1 MTESGQ
7 RGVRETAFLVLIVED
22 EADIRSTFESILE
35 GEGCRTRGA
44 ASLAEAQDTLQI
56 FPPDLVL
63 LDLGLPD
70 GSGLDLIP
78 KVRAQHPEAEII
90 VVTAETRVQ
99 SAVQA
104 MQGGAT
110 DFLEK
115 PVGLD
120 RLLTT
125 VKLAR
130 ERRGL
135 RQENLALKRQALGQY
150 EILGHSPAILQM
162 KEMIHKVASSK
173 LPILITGENGTGKEL
188 VARNLHLFSSRSR
201 APFIAVNCAAIPET
215 LLEAEFFGHEAG
227 AFTGAT
233 EARKGLFREA
243 GKGTLLLDEI
253 GEMPMNLQSSLLRV
267 LQERRARSVGGSA
280 EYPVHCRIL
289 AATNRNLEEEVAAG
303 KFREDLYYRIRG
315 VEIHV
320 PALREHA
327 EDLPLLTEAILKK
340 ADPSGNKSL
349 SSEALDWLGQKEWP
363 GNVRQLASLLEAAVL
378 LAPEEAIQPEDLER
392 LHKGGRGK
400 GEARPEKRRKGAG
413 EGEEER
419 EDLWRRFLE
428 IDDLRE
434 FRETAE
440 REFLRH
446 KLEEENW
453 NVSATARRVGIR
465 RTNLH
470 ERLKNLG
477 LR

>member
-1 MTESGQ
+1 MTGNRQ
-7 RGVRETAFLVLIVED
+7 RGAEETPFLVLIVED

-35 GEGCRTRGA
+35 GEHCRTRGA
-44 ASLAEAQDTLQI
+44 ATLSEAEDLLEV

-78 KVRAQHPEAEII
+78 KIREQHPDAEVI

-104 MQGGAT
+104 MQSGAT

-125 VKLAR
+125 VGLAR
-130 ERRGL
+130 ERKVL
-135 RQENLALKRQALGQY
+135 RQENLVLKQQALGRF
-150 EILGHSPAILQM
+150 EILGHSPSILEM
-162 KEMIHKVASSK
+162 KEMIQKVASSQ
-173 LPILITGENGTGKEL
+173 LPVLITGENGTGKEL
-188 VARNLHLFSSRSR
+188 VARNLHLLSPRSS
-201 APFIAVNCAAIPET
+201 APFLAVNCAAIPEN

-233 EARKGLFREA
+233 QARKGLFREA
-243 GKGTLLLDEI
+243 GQGTLLLDEI
-253 GEMPMNLQSSLLRV
+253 GEMPKTLQSSLLRV
-267 LQERRARSVGGSA
+267 LQERRARAVGGSA

-289 AATNRNLEEEVAAG
+289 AATNRNLEEEVASDA
-303 KFREDLYYRIRG
+303 FREDLYYRIRG

-320 PALREHA
+320 PALRERRQ
-327 EDLPLLTEAILKK
+327 DIPLLAKELLKK
-340 ADPSGNKSL
+340 SSPRGKL
-349 SSEALDWLGQKEWP
+349 SKEAQDWLKEQSWP
-363 GNVRQLASLLEAAVL
+363 GNVRQLASLLEAAAL
-378 LAPEEAIQPEDLER
+378 LAAEETIRAEDLER
-392 LHKGGRGK
+392 LHRGS
-400 GEARPEKRRKGAG
+400 GNRGAEAAPSRNSNSA
-413 EGEEER
+413 
-419 EDLWRRFLE
+419 EDLWGHFLAM
-428 IDDLRE
+428 DDLRK
-434 FRETAE
+434 FRESVE
-440 REFLRH
+440 REFLRR

-470 ERLKNLG
+470 ERLKSLG

>member
-1 MTESGQ
+1 MNESGQ

-35 GEGCRTRGA
+35 GENCRTRGA
-44 ASLAEAQDTLQI
+44 ATLAEAEDSLQV

-78 KVRAQHPEAEII
+78 KVRQQHPEAEII

-104 MQGGAT
+104 MQSGAV

-130 ERRGL
+130 ERKGL
-135 RQENLALKRQALGQY
+135 RQENLALKKQALAQY
-150 EILGHSPAILQM
+150 EILGHSSPISEM
-162 KEMIHKVASSK
+162 KEMIHKVASSD
-173 LPILITGENGTGKEL
+173 LPVLITGENGTGKEL
-188 VARNLHLFSSRSR
+188 VARNLHIYSSRSS

-253 GEMPMNLQSSLLRV
+253 GEMPKNLQSSLLRV
-267 LQERRARSVGGSA
+267 LQERRARSVGGSQ

-289 AATNRNLEEEVAAG
+289 AATNRNLEEEVASG
-303 KFREDLYYRIRG
+303 TFREDLYYRIRG

-320 PALREHA
+320 PPLREHP

-340 ADPSGNKSL
+340 GDPSGKKSL
-349 SSEALDWLGQKEWP
+349 SSEALTWLETQEWP

-378 LAPEEAIQPEDLER
+378 LAPENVIQPEDLER
-392 LHKGGRGK
+392 LHRGRTPLGSPAEETK
-400 GEARPEKRRKGAG
+400 AQAL
-413 EGEEER
+413 EGQSQ
-419 EDLWRRFLE
+419 DLWTHFLA

-434 FRETAE
+434 FRESAE

-446 KLEEENW
+446 KLEEEGW
-453 NVSATARRVGIR
+453 NVSATSRRVGIR

>member
-1 MTESGQ
+1 MTESEQ

-35 GEGCRTRGA
+35 GENCRTRGA
-44 ASLAEAQDTLQI
+44 ASLAEAEDTLQI

-78 KVRAQHPEAEII
+78 KIRAQHPDAEVI

-99 SAVQA
+99 SAVLA

-130 ERRGL
+130 ERKGL
-135 RQENLALKRQALGQY
+135 RQENLALKKQALGQY
-150 EILGHSPAILQM
+150 EILGHSPAILEM
-162 KEMIHKVASSK
+162 KEMIHKVASSQ

-188 VARNLHLFSSRSR
+188 VARNLHLISSRSN
-201 APFIAVNCAAIPET
+201 APFIAINCAAIPET
-215 LLEAEFFGHEAG
+215 LLEAEFFGHETG

-233 EARKGLFREA
+233 QARKGLFREA

-267 LQERRARSVGGSA
+267 LQERRARSVGGST

-289 AATNRNLEEEVAAG
+289 AATNRNLEEEVKAG
-303 KFREDLYYRIRG
+303 NFREDLYYRIRG
-315 VEIHV
+315 IEIHM
-320 PALREHA
+320 PALREHP
-327 EDLPLLTEAILKK
+327 EDLPLLAEDLLKR
-340 ADPSGNKSL
+340 ADPSCKKSL
-349 SSEALDWLGQKEWP
+349 STHALHWLAKQDWP

-378 LAPEEAIQPEDLER
+378 LASEEVIQPEDLER
-392 LHKGGRGK
+392 LQGGSRGK
-400 GEARPEKRRKGAG
+400 KDPGPAALG
-413 EGEEER
+413 EGQTKEVEKS
-419 EDLWRRFLE
+419 EDLWRRFLG

-446 KLEEENW
+446 KLEEEGW

>member
-1 MTESGQ
+1 MSESKQ
-7 RGVRETAFLVLIVED
+7 RGAQETPFLVLIVED
-22 EADIRSTFESILE
+22 EADIRSTFETILE
-35 GEGCRTRGA
+35 GESCRTRGA
-44 ASLAEAQDTLQI
+44 ATLREAEGILQI

-78 KVRAQHPEAEII
+78 KIRDQHPDAEVI

-125 VKLAR
+125 VKLAQ
-130 ERRGL
+130 ERKGL
-135 RQENLALKRQALGQY
+135 RTENLALRKQALGQY
-150 EILGHSPAILQM
+150 EILGHSPAILAV
-162 KEMIHKVASSK
+162 KEMIQKVASSQ

-188 VARNLHLFSSRSR
+188 VARNLHLFSSRSS
-201 APFIAVNCAAIPET
+201 ASFLAVNCAAIPET

-253 GEMPMNLQSSLLRV
+253 GEMPKNLQSSLLRV
-267 LQERRARSVGGSA
+267 LQERRARSVGGSQ

-303 KFREDLYYRIRG
+303 TFREDLYYRIRG

-320 PALREHA
+320 PPLREHP
-327 EDLPLLTEAILKK
+327 EDLPLLVETFLKK
-340 ADPSGNKSL
+340 GDPTGGKTL
-349 SSEALDWLGQKEWP
+349 SQEALTWLKKQEWP

-378 LAPEEAIQPEDLER
+378 LAPEDLITPEDLNR
-392 LHKGGRGK
+392 LHRSTTASISNHSHTTGT
-400 GEARPEKRRKGAG
+400 EAENAARE
-413 EGEEER
+413 
-419 EDLWRRFLE
+419 EDLWERFLA
-428 IDDLRE
+428 IDDLRK
-434 FRETAE
+434 FRESAE

-446 KLEEENW
+446 KLEEEGW

-470 ERLKNLG
+470 ERLKGLG